1 MTAATDLIYSQPRET
16 VDPFRFDEAVTEVFH
31 DMIERSVPGY
41 GTTLE
46 MISLMARKFARPFTR
61 GYDLGSSLG
70 ASTFAMRQGMNLNGC
85 SVVAVDNSE
94 PMMTRLAE
102 LVEATEGGVPVQL
115 VCDDI
120 RNVSINNASLVT
132 LNFTLQFIPPQER
145 LSLLTHIHDGLVD
158 GGALVLSE
166 KIVFPNSHEQDLQTE
181 LHHAFK
187 GANGYSA
194 LEIAQKRT
202 SLENVLVPDTLEQ
215 HQERLRAAGFKHVY
229 LWFQCFSF
237 VSIVAHK

>member
-1 MTAATDLIYSQPRET
+1 MTAAKDLIYSHPREA
-16 VDPFRFDEAVTEVFH
+16 VDPFRFDEAVTEVFQ

-46 MISLMARKFARPFTR
+46 MISLVARKFARPFTR

-94 PMMTRLAE
+94 PMMARLAE
-102 LVEATEGGVPVQL
+102 LVAATEGGVPVQMI
-115 VCDDI
+115 CDDI
-120 RNVSINNASLVT
+120 RNVAIDNASLVT